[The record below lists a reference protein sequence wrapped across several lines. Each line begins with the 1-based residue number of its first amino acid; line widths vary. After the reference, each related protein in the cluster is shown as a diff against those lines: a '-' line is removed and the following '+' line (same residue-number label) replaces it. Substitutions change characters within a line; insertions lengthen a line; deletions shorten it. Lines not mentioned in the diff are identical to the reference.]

1 MPVSPDPLDTVPMKT
16 FAKENGLNGADGDP
30 ACPPPLINADSLAGC
45 LITANALT
53 FTEIPKRKRLLDK
66 WLCEGDLGFVFAP
79 RGVGKTW
86 LAMAL
91 PRALSQASSLGKWEA
106 GEHQAR
112 VLYVDGEMPLEL
124 TQYRSRGLGLDEGDV
139 TYLHHE
145 RMFDAL
151 GSSLNIGNE
160 THRSALTALLLAQ
173 GFDCLILDNLSSLA
187 SGVEENRG
195 DHYEPIANWLLELRR
210 RKITVI
216 IIHHA
221 GRQGDVM
228 RGHTKRE
235 DACSWIIQL
244 RDAKQ
249 ENEPGAKFVTHF
261 AKPSRNTGDSMR
273 DLLWHFTTDKDGRVQ
288 IRCEL
293 SELSEYETFIH
304 HVLDGIEIQAD
315 IAELMGKPKGTISR
329 WATKAVSQGRITK
342 QGNRLAP
349 PAKAAKSPL
358 DTDQD

>member
-1 MPVSPDPLDTVPMKT
+1 MKS
-16 FAKENGLNGADGDP
+16 FAMAHGLNAAAADP
-30 ACPPPLINADSLAGC
+30 TCPPPLINADSLASC

-53 FTEIPKRKRLLDK
+53 TTEIPKRKRLLDK
-66 WLCEGDLGFVFAP
+66 WLCEADLGFVFAP

-91 PRALSQASSLGKWEA
+91 PRAISQASSLGLWVA
-106 GEHQAR
+106 GEHKAR

-124 TQYRSRGLGLDEGDV
+124 TQYRSRGLGLGEGDI

-145 RMFDAL
+145 PVFDAL

-160 THRSALTALLLAQ
+160 AHRSALTNLLLAQ

-210 RKITVI
+210 RRITVI

-244 RDAKQ
+244 RDSKQ

-273 DLLWHFTTDKDGRVQ
+273 DLLWHFTTNEEGRVQ
-288 IRCEL
+288 ILCEL
-293 SELSEYETFIH
+293 SELSEYETFIQ
-304 HVLDGIEIQAD
+304 HVMDGIEIQAE
-315 IAELMGKPKGTISR
+315 IAEMMTKPKGTVSK
-329 WATKAVSQGRITK
+329 WATKAVKEGRIRK
-342 QGNRLAP
+342 HGHRLSP
-349 PAKAAKSPL
+349 PAQAAKSPH

>member
-1 MPVSPDPLDTVPMKT
+1 MRT
-16 FAKENGLNGADGDP
+16 FAKANGLDAAAADP
-30 ACPPPLINADSLAGC
+30 ACPPALMNADSLAGC
-45 LITANALT
+45 LITASALT
-53 FTEIPKRKRLLDK
+53 LTEIPKRRRFLDK

-91 PRALSQASSLGKWEA
+91 PRALSQASSLGLWEA
-106 GEHQAR
+106 GEHRAR

-124 TQYRSRGLGLDEGDV
+124 TQYRSRGLGLDEGDI

-145 RMFDAL
+145 RVFDVL

-160 THRSALTALLLAQ
+160 MHRSALTALLLAQ

-249 ENEPGAKFVTHF
+249 ENESGAKFVTHF

-273 DLLWHFTTDKDGRVQ
+273 DLLWHFTTDEDGLVQ
-288 IRCEL
+288 IHCEL
-293 SELSEYETFIH
+293 SELSEYETFIQ
-304 HVLDGIEIQAD
+304 HVMEGIEIQAD
-315 IAELMGKPKGTISR
+315 IAEMMNKPKGTVSK
-329 WATKAVSQGRITK
+329 WATKAVKEGRITK
-342 QGNRLAP
+342 QGNRLRP
-349 PAKAAKSPL
+349 PAQAAKSPH